1 MAEVEPLFLLVISMD
16 IKEIE
21 LLIAPLLEQESAE
34 LVDLKL
40 AKEGPKWVLR
50 VFLDKPEGITLDDC
64 AYFSDRIGA
73 LLDSSNAIDRSY
85 LLEISSPGLDRI
97 IKKEK
102 DFERFSGR
110 AIKLRLKVPEQGQR
124 NFKGKLL
131 GFSDGKLAVECE
143 EGAREF
149 SAALIDEVRLDY
161 AADADAK
168 LKK

>member
-1 MAEVEPLFLLVISMD
+1 MD

-21 LLIAPLLEQESAE
+21 HLITPLLEQEGAE

-50 VFLDKPEGITLDDC
+50 IFLDKPGGITLDDC
-64 AYFSDRIGA
+64 AYFSSRIGA
-73 LLDSSNAIDRSY
+73 LLDSSDAMDTSY
-85 LLEISSPGLDRI
+85 LLEISSPGLDRV

-110 AIKLRLKVPEQGQR
+110 AIRLRLKAPEAGQR

-131 GFSDGKLAVECE
+131 GLKEGKVAIECE
-143 EGAREF
+143 GNMREF
-149 SAALIDEVRLDY
+149 SAALIAELRLDY
-161 AADADAK
+161 SAESERI
-168 LKK
+168 L